1 LEQPFF
7 IFKDFVKNS
16 TFQGLIDAMV
26 GWFGYAA
33 TNIRETRS
41 TYSCSIWKYGR
52 SRFTFSSNIFK
63 MFEMNLGISPIYYFK
78 NYYFEDKI
86 KFRYWVTFIILF
98 DVATLSL
105 N

>member
-1 LEQPFF
+1 
-7 IFKDFVKNS
+7 
-16 TFQGLIDAMV
+16 
-26 GWFGYAA
+26 
-33 TNIRETRS
+33 
-41 TYSCSIWKYGR
+41 
-52 SRFTFSSNIFK
+52 
-63 MFEMNLGISPIYYFK
+63 MNLGISPIYYFK